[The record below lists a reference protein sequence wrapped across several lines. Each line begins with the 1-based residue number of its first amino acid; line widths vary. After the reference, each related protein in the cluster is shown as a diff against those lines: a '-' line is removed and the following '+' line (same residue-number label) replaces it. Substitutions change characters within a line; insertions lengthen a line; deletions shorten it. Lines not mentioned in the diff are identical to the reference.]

1 MIKSKIK
8 KVYLIL
14 LFLTIL
20 LGCFEGRTGDKKD
33 LNAWRTACG
42 E

>member
-1 MIKSKIK
+1 MRKSKIK

-20 LGCFEGRTGDKKD
+20 LGCFEGETGDKKD